1 MTPIKSEESFEAL
14 QNWLE
19 MPLGGA
25 LLQQEL
31 RMVEK
36 VFDDKSDIVY
46 SLNNVFESQNS
57 SNHITTVSEPISDGG
72 DKYHFLV
79 DMEAHEICSVIG
91 GLDHLNNLF
100 IIKIISDYMD
110 VSKKY
115 FNSKKVKDLVEINLL
130 QIDTML
136 KELRNHQ

>member
-1 MTPIKSEESFEAL
+1 
-14 QNWLE
+14 
-19 MPLGGA
+19 
-25 LLQQEL
+25 
-31 RMVEK
+31 
-36 VFDDKSDIVY
+36 
-46 SLNNVFESQNS
+46 
-57 SNHITTVSEPISDGG
+57 
-72 DKYHFLV
+72 
-79 DMEAHEICSVIG
+79 MEAHEICSVIG

-115 FNSKKVKDLVEINLL
+115 FNSKKVMDLIEINLL